1 VLRYLLDTDICIYVM
16 KSRPPHLRARF
27 NGVEGQLAISSITL
41 AELNYGAE
49 NSARPTDNLLVIEQF
64 AARMAVLPFAEK
76 AAAHY
81 GQIRA
86 ELKRAGQPVGPFD
99 MLMGA
104 HARSEGLVL
113 VTNNLREFQKI
124 SGLRVE
130 NWV

>member
-1 VLRYLLDTDICIYVM
+1 MLRYLLDTDICIYVM
-16 KSRPPHLRARF
+16 KSRPPPLRARF
-27 NGVEGQLAISSITL
+27 NSVEGQLAISSITL

-49 NSARPTDNLLVIEQF
+49 NSARPTDNLSVIAQF
-64 AARMAVLPFAEK
+64 AARLAVLPFAEK

-86 ELKRAGQPVGPFD
+86 ELRRAGQPVGPFD
-99 MLMGA
+99 MLIAA
-104 HARSEGLVL
+104 HARGEGLVL

>member
-1 VLRYLLDTDICIYVM
+1 MLRYLLDTDICIYVT

-86 ELKRAGQPVGPFD
+86 ELIRAGQPVGPFD
-99 MLMGA
+99 MLIGA